1 MFARNRLHGT
11 LKVHCLSCS
20 QFATIIATKIRALNQ
35 AKKKTVN
42 MTTKHLRQSFY
53 LLKIT
58 HHKERKE
65 RDGPKLDGSSR
76 TEYELNM
83 D

>member
-1 MFARNRLHGT
+1 
-11 LKVHCLSCS
+11 
-20 QFATIIATKIRALNQ
+20 
-35 AKKKTVN
+35 

-58 HHKERKE
+58 HRKE
-65 RDGPKLDGSSR
+65 HEGRDGPKLDGSSR